1 MANLEENTN
10 KKIRFLNTLSF
21 IAYNLRTYCL
31 LSFLVLVKSSLQIA
45 DTGARH
51 WRTETAFAASVA

>member
-51 WRTETAFAASVA
+51 